1 MTRDPNIA
9 LKTLLF
15 GTDEHPVNI
24 SRMSAKLKISR
35 SALHKWKENPG
46 LIQVHNL
53 RRMARYLGIEWEDI
67 GRAIGGMK

>member
-1 MTRDPNIA
+1 MKDPNIA

-53 RRMARYLGIEWEDI
+53 RRMARYLGIEWEQI